1 MVESSSG
8 RPSRLATPGRPA
20 RYRRPVAGS
29 LVAVSCAAVLSACGG
44 EDPPDRGAAT
54 GPGRAATQT
63 RPAGQDRSATWPG
76 GTDDRD
82 VVARRTVAVRRAL
95 DSRTS
100 THPTAQLLIRGL
112 TVRGRVA
119 TLRFTAVLRGW
130 DYEEPKSPSGMPPSA
145 PTLYDIN
152 PGASNELPSAQLI
165 DPVNLRRHRPLE
177 DSEGE
182 TLAGMGYTGQSGDG
196 QPIDASWMFAAP
208 PAGVDAMDVQI
219 GSWPVFREVPVTRR

>member
-1 MVESSSG
+1 MVQLPVR
-8 RPSRLATPGRPA
+8 RPPGTVTTGPPGRH
-20 RYRRPVAGS
+20 RRPVAGA
-29 LVAVSCAAVLSACGG
+29 LIGVSCAALLSACGG
-44 EDPPDRGAAT
+44 DDVPDRGAPT
-54 GPGRAATQT
+54 GTGAAATQT
-63 RPAGQDRSATWPG
+63 RPAGEDRSATWPG
-76 GTDDRD
+76 GSDDRD

-112 TVRGRVA
+112 TVRGRIA

-130 DYEEPKSPSGMPPSA
+130 DYEEPKSPGGMPPSA

-152 PGASNELPSAQLI
+152 PGASDALPSAQLI

-182 TLAGMGYTGQSGDG
+182 ALAGMGYAGQSGDG

-208 PAGVDAMDVQI
+208 PADVDAMDVQI